1 MENQKSNRGLVRV
14 LILISVLLLLIM
26 CYVLF
31 GKKLLNINEINN
43 TTTSKTTKIIL
54 SVKYTYTS
62 GDNAAVQGNP
72 SILEVYELTDNE
84 LKFAYNKAFNFNTNV
99 TDRHIN
105 GVALKVANNVYEYK
119 ETSLSHNYKLKFT
132 INNSNNSIELYE
144 YDGEDLI
151 GTIYLYK

>member
-1 MENQKSNRGLVRV
+1 M

-31 GKKLLNINEINN
+31 GKKILNTKDINN
-43 TTTSKTTKIIL
+43 TTTSKNSNEIL

-72 SILEVYELTDNE
+72 SILEVYELADNE
-84 LKFAYNKAFNFNTNV
+84 LKFAYNKAFNFNTNA
-99 TDRHIN
+99 TDRHIS
-105 GVALKVANNVYEYK
+105 GVAIKVANNVYEYK

-144 YDGEDLI
+144 YDGEYLL